1 MLSLRLAR
9 GAHPA
14 ALCRRLL
21 VACAAGGVGFLLLS
35 ALAYAVAHPEAGRA
49 ALLRLAWCAVPL
61 AATVQLAMAVTRA
74 EPVGRRGSGLDVA
87 GLGPG
92 RMPVLAA
99 VSTALAGLLGSCVS
113 LLCFL
118 HLRGDTSEVLPYHGA
133 AADVLPAGPLPL
145 AAAVTLLAIVPLA
158 AAVASAL
165 TLRRTPAGSERAPQP
180 LPPPDSLDL
189 ADAARAE
196 PSVPLP
202 AGLPW
207 GTALTTAGIALSA
220 YAGDDRP
227 RAATDGWL
235 PIDGTL
241 GGVAPGVVGGWLLI
255 AAGIVL
261 AAPGLV
267 HLCGLLLAAGRPRV
281 VRLLAGR
288 GLQEESRRV
297 GRPLGAL
304 CAAVAA
310 SLAAFSLDGLG
321 QFGPLGVLGTGIVLV
336 CSLASVATAAD
347 EARAAR
353 RPATALLRRLGA
365 PRGMLRRA
373 ALLRLSVL
381 LVVFVPLTWLAAQ
394 LIALPAGG

>member
-35 ALAYAVAHPEAGRA
+35 ALAYAVAHPGGGRES
-49 ALLRLAWCAVPL
+49 LLRLGWCVVPL
-61 AATVQLAMAVTRA
+61 AATVQLSMTVARVDPA
-74 EPVGRRGSGLDVA
+74 GRPGSGLDMA

-92 RMPVLAA
+92 RMPLLAA
-99 VSTALAGLLGSCVS
+99 VSTAFAGVLGSVLGLL
-113 LLCFL
+113 LFL
-118 HLRGDTSEVLPYHGA
+118 HLRGDTSDLLPYHGA
-133 AADVLPAGPLPL
+133 AAEVLPAGRLPL
-145 AAAVTLLAIVPLA
+145 GAALTLLTLVPLT
-158 AAVASAL
+158 AAVATAL
-165 TLRRTPAGSERAPQP
+165 ALKRAPARRARASQP
-180 LPPPDSLDL
+180 MLPPDALDV

-196 PSVPLP
+196 PPVPLP

-220 YAGDDRP
+220 YAGVDRP
-227 RAATDGWL
+227 KATDDGLL
-235 PIDGTL
+235 PLGGTL
-241 GGVAPGVVGGWLLI
+241 GGVPPGVVGGWLLI
-255 AAGIVL
+255 TAGIVL

-267 HLCGLLLAAGRPRV
+267 HLCGLLLAVGRPRV
-281 VRLLAGR
+281 VRLLAAR

-297 GRPLGAL
+297 GRPLGVL
-304 CAAVAA
+304 CAAAAA
-310 SLAAFSLDGLG
+310 SLAALSLDGLG
-321 QFGPLGVLGTGIVLV
+321 RFGPLGVLGTGIVLV
-336 CSLASVATAAD
+336 CSLAAVATAAD

-365 PRGMLRRA
+365 PRGMLFRA
-373 ALLRLSVL
+373 ALLRIGVL
-381 LVVFVPLTWLAAQ
+381 LVGFVPLTWLAAQ